1 MDQMAD
7 SKKIPD
13 RNMTHQ
19 EIADALG
26 MTRGTISQIEERAM
40 KKVKKIIK
48 AKKLKSQ
55 DFFDDRDDDDGRC

>member
-1 MDQMAD
+1 MAD

-26 MTRGTISQIEERAM
+26 MTRGSISQIEERAM

-48 AKKLKSQ
+48 EKKLKSQ
-55 DFFDDRDDDDGRC
+55 DFFDDIDDYDGRC

>member
-1 MDQMAD
+1 
-7 SKKIPD
+7 
-13 RNMTHQ
+13 MTHQ

-26 MTRGTISQIEERAM
+26 MTRGSISQIEERAM

>member
-1 MDQMAD
+1 MAD

-26 MTRGTISQIEERAM
+26 MTRGSISQIEERAM

-48 AKKLKSQ
+48 ERKLKSHH
-55 DFFDDRDDDDGRC
+55 FFDDKDDDGRC

>member
-1 MDQMAD
+1 MAD

-26 MTRGTISQIEERAM
+26 MTRSHVSQVEERAM
-40 KKVKKIIK
+40 NKVKKIIK
-48 AKKLKSQ
+48 ERKLKSHH
-55 DFFDDRDDDDGRC
+55 FFDDKDDDGRC

>member
-1 MDQMAD
+1 MAD
-7 SKKIPD
+7 SKKLPD

-26 MTRGTISQIEERAM
+26 MTRGSISQIEERAM

-48 AKKLKSQ
+48 EKKLKSQ

>member
-1 MDQMAD
+1 MAD
-7 SKKIPD
+7 SKKLPD

-26 MTRGTISQIEERAM
+26 MTRGSISQIEERAM

>member
-1 MDQMAD
+1 MAD

-26 MTRGTISQIEERAM
+26 MTRGSISQIEERAM

-48 AKKLKSQ
+48 EKKLKSQ
-55 DFFDDRDDDDGRC
+55 DFFDDIDDDDGRC

>member
-1 MDQMAD
+1 MAD

-48 AKKLKSQ
+48 EKKLKSQ
-55 DFFDDRDDDDGRC
+55 DFFDDKDDDDGRC

>member
-1 MDQMAD
+1 MAD

-26 MTRGTISQIEERAM
+26 MTRGSISQIEERAM

-48 AKKLKSQ
+48 EKKLKSQ

>member
-1 MDQMAD
+1 MAD

-26 MTRGTISQIEERAM
+26 MTRGSISQIEERAM

-55 DFFDDRDDDDGRC
+55 DFFDDKDDDDGRC

>member
-1 MDQMAD
+1 MAD
-7 SKKIPD
+7 SKKLPD

>member
-1 MDQMAD
+1 MAD
-7 SKKIPD
+7 NKKLPD

-26 MTRGTISQIEERAM
+26 MTRGSISQIEERAM

-48 AKKLKSQ
+48 EKKLKSQ